1 MGKMGK
7 HGVSQNTPKNILFGA
22 CTVHIGLKY
31 ENGKWN
37 GDETIIGATNGG
49 SKLAITPETTK
60 LAVDGALVPAK
71 GLTRKTGEVAIFDI
85 QFAEIKKEILLRTTL
100 GKVSTSDVDGY
111 DLIESKA
118 NIEAGDYVDNIALV
132 GKTADGEDI
141 IAILDNAL
149 CTSGLE
155 LDTKHKE
162 QTVVPATFECHG
174 DPDGDLDTL
183 PWHIYY
189 PTRA

>member
-1 MGKMGK
+1 MAKMGK
-7 HGVSQNTPKNILFGA
+7 HGVSQNTPKNIVFGA

-31 ENGKWN
+31 ESGKWN
-37 GDETIIGATNGG
+37 GDETIVGATNGG
-49 SKLAITPETTK
+49 SKLVITPEITK
-60 LAVDGALVPAK
+60 LEVDGALVAAK
-71 GLTRKTGEVAIFDI
+71 GLTRKTGEVANLEI
-85 QFAEIKKEILLRTTL
+85 QFAEVKGDILKRTTL
-100 GKVSTSDVDGY
+100 GEVKTSEVTGY
-111 DLIESKA
+111 ELLESKP

-132 GKTADGEDI
+132 GKTEDGEDI

-162 QTVVPATFECHG
+162 QAVIPATFECHG
-174 DPDGDLDTL
+174 DPEGDLDTL